1 MATTSPSKY
10 VDFDEYIDFQLRK
23 TRANIKTTDILT
35 ALAGVGT
42 MFLAYLLVFVV
53 FDHWII
59 DGGFSTGAR
68 WLMLGGLLVASA
80 AWVVW
85 RVVLPSRRN
94 VTGLYAAKAIEETEP
109 ELKHSLM
116 NLVDLKRAG
125 RPVPE
130 EIERALQKRAAVTLH
145 QGDVDA
151 AIDRRPLM
159 RLSYALLALVVVC
172 CMYAVFSPK
181 RISASVWRALFPASS
196 TAVDTA
202 IKIDRVAIVHNDQT
216 KDPDIS
222 VAARTKLKVI
232 ADLDFNGDPPESVTL
247 YYSTADRKFQDVEVV
262 MKRDPEVAKRYF
274 ARLKGGFGRGVEQST
289 SYRIEAGDAKAG
301 PFQITVVRPP
311 VATVRKI
318 RYDYPAYMQREPRTQ
333 DGGHIETWEGT
344 DVTVNAE
351 TDKPVRKAWLV
362 FMKTEDPSRKPVHR
376 VAMSVTGGT
385 NLSVKLTREI
395 SLCNGS
401 HPHFYHIECEADSE
415 FKDPDP
421 AVYGVT
427 IRQDRRPTIQLLDP
441 AKNKIELPANVKS
454 LPVLYKASDDFA
466 VRFVTL
472 KYRIT
477 RKGEAQGREMPEPL
491 FEGSKKN
498 IQKSFSWPLA
508 HHIFQPGDEVEFY
521 LHARDN
527 MPPRTRKA
535 PWCGADQVRLNE
547 NETRKVV
554 VRFIEKQD
562 QRDVD
567 QQIKQ
572 KQQQQQQKQDE
583 HEKNQGDRQ
592 PNQKDDAAGDGA
604 KKDKRDDGM
613 PPENKQQRNGKKKK
627 DDGGKGQG
635 GDPKAGG
642 KNGKGQNDP
651 QNNKGQQADSRSG
664 GQGDGQKPPQ
674 TNQERTDQ
682 LLKEHKEEQQ
692 RRQKNKQKAGSK
704 SQKSS
709 NQSGNKTK
717 SGSKQGTQQQPK
729 NGMGQQPKGDKSQ
742 DPMNPKNNG
751 GSDEKKK
758 KEKNPNGGGAKQPNP
773 KQQGMGN
780 KQPTQPDGGKGMGD
794 DKTQKK
800 DGTNGKGMND
810 TSGDGN
816 KSPKNGAG
824 NPKKKPGPGMGQK
837 DKQNGM
843 GGGNSNG
850 MKDKNDGPTNGTTD
864 QQGTQKTGSKKNGDG
879 SKRQSKSDG
888 MGNERNVEDSGKP
901 ATKKKAQGSETGK
914 VSPEKDPNVD
924 ATQSNDPSK
933 LKKKKDAKPT
943 TRQRTGDE
951 PKKKV
956 GSENPGAAKSK
967 AKSQETPVDSKTQKP
982 NQADGKKARSK
993 TANKTND
1000 VSKEQTPAG
1009 KKRGQKSDR
1018 PNAGQ
1023 NGMGTPQNQGTPGSK
1038 QKGMGDTTPKS
1049 GSRQSTNKQQ
1059 TGKAGNKPGMGSSQ
1073 KSGAGKKPGG
1083 QKSGKNANSKQG
1095 KGGGNNPANSGNSPG
1110 NSGDVPNSKLKPNG
1124 DPGKQRIPGGNGKK
1138 RSGKAESPMTHQERE
1153 KADLKYGR
1161 EATNLVL
1168 DKLGDKVKRGELTDE
1183 DLKRLNFKSKQQV
1196 IDYIKSEKKRINE
1209 SRDAQTREY
1218 LKSIRYRDFQK
1229 NLKKRTGVGVRK
1241 RAIDGVGT
1249 DAKEDIP
1256 PHLRQYYKAF
1266 QKSVTK

>member
-1 MATTSPSKY
+1 MATTSPSKF
-10 VDFDEYIDFQLRK
+10 VDFDEYIDFQLSK

-94 VTGLYAAKAIEETEP
+94 VTGLYAARAIEETEP

-125 RPVPE
+125 RPVPV

-145 QGDVDA
+145 KGDVDA

-159 RLSYALLALVVVC
+159 RLSYALLALVVLC

-196 TAVDTA
+196 TQVDTA

-232 ADLDFNGDPPESVTL
+232 ADLEYNGDPPESVTL
-247 YYSTADRKFQDVEVV
+247 FYSTADRKFQDVEVV

-274 ARLKGGFGRGVEQST
+274 ARLKGGFGRGIEQST

-301 PFQITVVRPP
+301 PFEITVVRPP
-311 VATVRKI
+311 VATVLKV

-344 DVTVNAE
+344 DVTINAE
-351 TDKPVRKAWLV
+351 TDKPVRKAWMV
-362 FMKTEDPSRKPVHR
+362 FMKTEDPSRKPVHK
-376 VAMSVTGGT
+376 VAMSITDGKK
-385 NLSVKLTREI
+385 LSVKLTREI

-401 HPHFYHIECEADSE
+401 HPHFYHIECVGDSE

-441 AKNKIELPANVKS
+441 KKNKIELPANVKT

-466 VRFVTL
+466 VKFVTL

-477 RKGEAQGREMPEPL
+477 RKGEAQGREMPEPV
-491 FEGSKKN
+491 FEGSKKS
-498 IQKSFSWPLA
+498 IQKSFNWPLA
-508 HHIFQPGDEVEFY
+508 HHIFQPGDEVEFQ

-527 MPPRTRKA
+527 MAPRTRKA

-554 VRFIEKQD
+554 VQFIEKQD

-583 HEKNQGDRQ
+583 HERNQGDRQ
-592 PNQKDDAAGDGA
+592 QNQKDDAADKGA

-613 PPENKQQRNGKKKK
+613 PPENKQQRNGKKKTE
-627 DDGGKGQG
+627 DGGKGQG

-651 QNNKGQQADSRSG
+651 QNNKGQQSDSRGG
-664 GQGDGQKPPQ
+664 GQGEGQKPPQ

-682 LLKEHKEEQQ
+682 LLKQHQEQQ
-692 RRQKNKQKAGSK
+692 RRQKNKQQTGKQPK
-704 SQKSS
+704 QSS
-709 NQSGNKTK
+709 DQTGKNKK
-717 SGSKQGTQQQPK
+717 DGSKQGTQQQPK
-729 NGMGQQPKGDKSQ
+729 NGMGQQPKGKDPK
-742 DPMNPKNNG
+742 DPMKSKNNRG
-751 GSDEKKK
+751 PEKKKK
-758 KEKNPNGGGAKQPNP
+758 KEKEPNGGGAKKPNP
-773 KQQGMGN
+773 KQQGMDKN
-780 KQPTQPDGGKGMGD
+780 QQTQPNGGMGMGD
-794 DKTQKK
+794 PKAQKKDDPNGKGKNGPAGNGDKTQK
-800 DGTNGKGMND
+800 
-810 TSGDGN
+810 
-816 KSPKNGAG
+816 NGAG
-824 NPKKKPGPGMGQK
+824 DPKKQPGAGMGQK
-837 DKQNGM
+837 DKPQGM
-843 GGGNSNG
+843 GGGKSDG

-864 QQGTQKTGSKKNGDG
+864 QKGMKKTGSQKNSGG
-879 SKRQSKSDG
+879 SKNQSMSDG
-888 MGNERNVEDSGKP
+888 MGNERNIEDDGKP
-901 ATKKKAQGSETGK
+901 ATKKKAKGSETGK

-924 ATQSNDPSK
+924 ATQSTDPSK
-933 LKKKKDAKPT
+933 LKKKKDAKAA
-943 TRQRTGDE
+943 TRKRNGE
-951 PKKKV
+951 APKKKV
-956 GSENPGAAKSK
+956 GSDNPMNGKTRPKTDENPVDRKTKTPKNDGPKPK
-967 AKSQETPVDSKTQKP
+967 AKST
-982 NQADGKKARSK
+982 
-993 TANKTND
+993 NKTND
-1000 VSKEQTPAG
+1000 VGSEQNPSPG
-1009 KKRGQKSDR
+1009 KKKGQKSPR
-1018 PNAGQ
+1018 PDGGQ
-1023 NGMGTPQNQGTPGSK
+1023 GGMGTPRNQGNPGSK
-1038 QKGMGDTTPKS
+1038 QKGNGDATNKS

-1059 TGKAGNKPGMGSSQ
+1059 TGKPGNKQVKGSSKQ
-1073 KSGAGKKPGG
+1073 SGAGKKPGG
-1083 QKSGKNANSKQG
+1083 QKSGKKANGKQG
-1095 KGGGNNPANSGNSPG
+1095 KGGGNNRATSGDSPG
-1110 NSGDVPNSKLKPNG
+1110 NSGDVPNAKLKPNG
-1124 DPGKQRIPGGNGKK
+1124 KPGDKRIPGGNGKK
-1138 RSGKAESPMTHQERE
+1138 QSGKAEPPMSHQERE

-1168 DKLGDKVKRGELTDE
+1168 DKLGDKVKRGELTDA

-1196 IDYIKSEKKRINE
+1196 IDYIKSEKKRINGKNQ
-1209 SRDAQTREY
+1209 DAQTREY

-1229 NLKKRTGVGVRK
+1229 NLKKRSGVGVRK

-1256 PHLRQYYKAF
+1256 PHLRQYYNAF
-1266 QKSVTK
+1266 KKSVTK